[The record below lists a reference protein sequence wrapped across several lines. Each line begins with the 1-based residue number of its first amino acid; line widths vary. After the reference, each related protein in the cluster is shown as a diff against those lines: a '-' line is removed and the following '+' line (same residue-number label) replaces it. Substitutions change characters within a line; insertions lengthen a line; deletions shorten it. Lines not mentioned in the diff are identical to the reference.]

1 MSSITSTCTAHPGF
15 EAIGRCKQCGKPF
28 CSQCQTKG
36 PTGIFCCGEC
46 KELHEE
52 FTARAQQLDSMK
64 RESTFFEK
72 IKIYAK
78 KLIVF
83 AILGLLVAGGL
94 HFAGIEI
101 PVLSEF
107 IDSLTGS

>member
-1 MSSITSTCTAHPGF
+1 V
-15 EAIGRCKQCGKPF
+15 
-28 CSQCQTKG
+28 KG

-46 KELHEE
+46 KESHEG

-72 IKIYAK
+72 IKIYVK

-83 AILGLLVAGGL
+83 AFLGLLIAGGL
-94 HFAGIEI
+94 HFAGIKI
-101 PVLSEF
+101 PVLSDF
-107 IDSLTGS
+107 VDSLTGM